1 MHRISSRSKSRW
13 TTIAAVGAVLAAS
26 TFAAMAAAATESSG
40 AAVSTAAPTAA
51 SVTTPALGDPTGS
64 IIVVRRVGSQDSLWN
79 VSPDNASAT
88 KLIDLPIRPAR
99 MLASPDDSKVAILPG
114 PTTARW
120 LAALP
125 AIGSK
130 IYVYDVA
137 RAKLSA
143 FSLASHGVRQID
155 GMTWLSSTRLLV
167 SGSPIAGQ
175 KMHADA
181 DDDPIYWLQ
190 DRLYT
195 VTTTTG
201 RTAAFRHL
209 RGTEPS
215 AAPGEKLLV
224 YARPCDGGPAPA
236 ATGARYIVESL
247 IRLKLTQ
254 GSLPHVIRQA
264 RYLNSLGIRRF
275 RDPDISP
282 DGRYVV
288 TSTAAT
294 DSCDYMVRA
303 TGAGAAIST
312 TATTFRG
319 RDRSAWSHAGD
330 SVAFWGTP
338 EVGGVIATTDF
349 YVFSTGSKVLT
360 TDTLPTA
367 LTVTGLAWAPDESLL
382 AYSVHSRAH
391 VASDRGELWT
401 LEPGASATPTDLGDG
416 GLPVWLP

>member
-13 TTIAAVGAVLAAS
+13 TTIAAVAAVLATS

-40 AAVSTAAPTAA
+40 AAVPTAAPTAT
-51 SVTTPALGDPTGS
+51 SVTTPALGDPSGS

-79 VSPDNASAT
+79 ISPADASAT

-99 MLASPDDSKVAILPG
+99 MLASPDASKIAILPG

-175 KMHADA
+175 KLYPSA

-195 VTTTTG
+195 VATTTG

-215 AAPGEKLLV
+215 AAPGDNVLV
-224 YARPCDGGPAPA
+224 YARLRGPAPA
-236 ATGARYIVESL
+236 ATG
-247 IRLKLTQ
+247 
-254 GSLPHVIRQA
+254 
-264 RYLNSLGIRRF
+264 
-275 RDPDISP
+275 
-282 DGRYVV
+282 
-288 TSTAAT
+288 
-294 DSCDYMVRA
+294 VRSSWRVSS
-303 TGAGAAIST
+303 G
-312 TATTFRG
+312 
-319 RDRSAWSHAGD
+319 
-330 SVAFWGTP
+330 
-338 EVGGVIATTDF
+338 
-349 YVFSTGSKVLT
+349 
-360 TDTLPTA
+360 
-367 LTVTGLAWAPDESLL
+367 
-382 AYSVHSRAH
+382 
-391 VASDRGELWT
+391 
-401 LEPGASATPTDLGDG
+401 
-416 GLPVWLP
+416 